1 VAYSFK
7 QSFAASV
14 YCIWQERNAR
24 IFAGK
29 SKSPQLLFNQ
39 VEGFIRDKLDLVRN
53 VPITQE
59 RIWIHQ
65 VWKLSNE
72 VFWVDS

>member
-1 VAYSFK
+1 M
-7 QSFAASV
+7 
-14 YCIWQERNAR
+14 WQKRNAR

-29 SKSPQLLFNQ
+29 SKGPQLVFNQ
-39 VEGFIRDKLDLVRN
+39 VEGFIREKLDLVRN

-59 RIWIHQ
+59 RIAIHQ

-72 VFWVDS
+72 T